1 MQFALNEK
9 VFNKKP
15 LEQNRIE
22 PDSPQKDGLEQ
33 DSLEQDS
40 FEQGLMK
47 PRLARYNSRNQHQ
60 AHARIQFYA
69 TQVQRFLTE
78 INQIILDKDQQT
90 KLALCSLFSGG
101 HVLFEDLPGLGKTTL
116 SSALSHLAGLKF
128 QRIQFTNDMLASDV
142 IGINMF
148 NQKEHQFE
156 FKQGPIFT
164 QILLADEINRC
175 SPKTQS
181 ALLEAMEEGIVTV
194 DGVRYQLPQP
204 FWVIATQN
212 PLFQSGTYALP
223 ESQLD
228 RFLMRL
234 SLGYPSRQAEKIL
247 LQQDSR
253 HSLIST
259 LQHIFTEHEV
269 LEIQQLCQSVKM
281 AELVLEYILDLANET
296 RKGRHGLST
305 RGVLALKKAAQSYA
319 FIEQRHFV
327 TVDDV
332 QAVFVA
338 VTSHRIGLDAVET
351 QQLMQRVAV
360 QG

>member
-1 MQFALNEK
+1 MIWGMKQKENNDIAYINT
-9 VFNKKP
+9 V
-15 LEQNRIE
+15 LEQKIA
-22 PDSPQKDGLEQ
+22 S
-33 DSLEQDS
+33 
-40 FEQGLMK
+40 
-47 PRLARYNSRNQHQ
+47 
-60 AHARIQFYA
+60 YA
-69 TQVQRFLTE
+69 PKIQRFFE
-78 INQIILDKDQQT
+78 EVNAIVLDKQAQT
-90 KLALCSLFSGG
+90 TLALCCLIAGG

-116 SSALSHLAGLKF
+116 ASSLAHLAGLKF

-181 ALLEAMEEGIVTV
+181 ALLEAMEEGYATI
-194 DGVRYQLPQP
+194 DGVRYALPKP

-234 SLGYPSRQAEKIL
+234 SLGYPSRHAEKLL
-247 LQQDSR
+247 LQQESR
-253 HSLIST
+253 FALIASLA
-259 LQHIFTEHEV
+259 HIFTEDE
-269 LEIQQLCQSVKM
+269 
-281 AELVLEYILDLANET
+281 ILDLQSLTHQIFISEAIQEYLLDLAEET
-296 RKGRHGLST
+296 RKSRHGLST
-305 RGVLALKKAAQSYA
+305 RGLLALKRAAQAYA
-319 FIEQRHFV
+319 LIQQRAFV
-327 TVDDV
+327 TPDDV

-338 VTSHRIGLDAVET
+338 VTSHRLGLSEAET
-351 QQLMQRVAV
+351 FNVMQQVAV
-360 QG
+360 S

>member
-1 MQFALNEK
+1 MIWGMKQKENNDIAHINT
-9 VFNKKP
+9 V
-15 LEQNRIE
+15 LEQKIA
-22 PDSPQKDGLEQ
+22 S
-33 DSLEQDS
+33 
-40 FEQGLMK
+40 
-47 PRLARYNSRNQHQ
+47 
-60 AHARIQFYA
+60 YA
-69 TQVQRFLTE
+69 PKIQRFFE
-78 INQIILDKDQQT
+78 EVNAIVLDKQAQT
-90 KLALCSLFSGG
+90 TLALCCLIAGG

-116 SSALSHLAGLKF
+116 ASSLAHLAGLKF

-181 ALLEAMEEGIVTV
+181 ALLEAMEEGYATI
-194 DGVRYQLPQP
+194 DGVRYALPKP

-234 SLGYPSRQAEKIL
+234 SLGYPSRHAEKLL
-247 LQQDSR
+247 LQQESR
-253 HSLIST
+253 FALIASLA
-259 LQHIFTEHEV
+259 HIFTEDE
-269 LEIQQLCQSVKM
+269 
-281 AELVLEYILDLANET
+281 ILDLQSLTHQIFISEAIQEYLLDLAEET
-296 RKGRHGLST
+296 RKSRHGLST
-305 RGVLALKKAAQSYA
+305 RGLLALKRAAQAYA
-319 FIEQRHFV
+319 LIQQRAFV
-327 TVDDV
+327 TPDDV

-338 VTSHRIGLDAVET
+338 VTSHRLGLSEAEAFNVM
-351 QQLMQRVAV
+351 QQVAV
-360 QG
+360 S

>member
-1 MQFALNEK
+1 MWGVKQKANHDIAHI
-9 VFNKKP
+9 NTQ
-15 LEQNRIE
+15 LEQQIASYAPSIE
-22 PDSPQKDGLEQ
+22 K
-33 DSLEQDS
+33 
-40 FEQGLMK
+40 
-47 PRLARYNSRNQHQ
+47 
-60 AHARIQFYA
+60 
-69 TQVQRFLTE
+69 FLKE
-78 INQIILDKDQQT
+78 INAIVLDKQAQT
-90 KLALCSLFSGG
+90 RLALCCLIAGG

-116 SSALSHLAGLKF
+116 ASSLSYLAGLKF

-181 ALLEAMEEGIVTV
+181 ALLEAMEEGYATV
-194 DGVRYQLPQP
+194 DGVRYALPKP

-234 SLGYPSRQAEKIL
+234 SLGYPSRHAEKLL
-247 LQQDSR
+247 LQQESR
-253 HSLIST
+253 FALIAT
-259 LQHIFTEHEV
+259 LAHVFREEQI
-269 LEIQQLCQSVKM
+269 LELQRLVNQIYISEPIQ
-281 AELVLEYILDLANET
+281 EYLLDLAEET
-296 RKGRHGLST
+296 RKNRYGLST
-305 RGVLALKKAAQSYA
+305 RGLLALKRAAQA
-319 FIEQRHFV
+319 HALIENRAFV
-327 TVDDV
+327 TPDDV

-338 VTSHRIGLDAVET
+338 VASHRLGLSEAET
-351 QQLMQRVAV
+351 LNLMQQVAIS
-360 QG
+360 

>member
-1 MQFALNEK
+1 MIWGMKQKENNDIAHIDT
-9 VFNKKP
+9 V
-15 LEQNRIE
+15 LEQKIA
-22 PDSPQKDGLEQ
+22 S
-33 DSLEQDS
+33 
-40 FEQGLMK
+40 
-47 PRLARYNSRNQHQ
+47 
-60 AHARIQFYA
+60 YA
-69 TQVQRFLTE
+69 PKIQRFFE
-78 INQIILDKDQQT
+78 EVNAIVLDKQAQT
-90 KLALCSLFSGG
+90 KLALCCLIAGG

-116 SSALSHLAGLKF
+116 ASSLAHLAGLKF

-181 ALLEAMEEGIVTV
+181 ALLEAMEEGYATI
-194 DGVRYQLPQP
+194 DGVRYALPKP

-234 SLGYPSRQAEKIL
+234 SLGYPSRHAEKLL
-247 LQQDSR
+247 LQQESR
-253 HSLIST
+253 FALIASLAY
-259 LQHIFTEHEV
+259 IFTEDE
-269 LEIQQLCQSVKM
+269 
-281 AELVLEYILDLANET
+281 ILDLQYLTHQIFISEAIQEYLLDLAEET
-296 RKGRHGLST
+296 RKSRHGLST
-305 RGVLALKKAAQSYA
+305 RGLLALKRAAQA
-319 FIEQRHFV
+319 HALIQQRAFV
-327 TVDDV
+327 TPDDV

-338 VTSHRIGLDAVET
+338 VTSHRLGLSEAET
-351 QQLMQRVAV
+351 FNVMQQVAV
-360 QG
+360 S

>member
-1 MQFALNEK
+1 MIWGMKQKENNDIAHINTE
-9 VFNKKP
+9 
-15 LEQNRIE
+15 LEQKIA
-22 PDSPQKDGLEQ
+22 S
-33 DSLEQDS
+33 
-40 FEQGLMK
+40 
-47 PRLARYNSRNQHQ
+47 
-60 AHARIQFYA
+60 YA
-69 TQVQRFLTE
+69 PKIQRFFE
-78 INQIILDKDQQT
+78 EVNAIVLDKQAQT
-90 KLALCSLFSGG
+90 KLALCCLIAGG

-116 SSALSHLAGLKF
+116 ASSLAHLAGLKF

-181 ALLEAMEEGIVTV
+181 ALLEAMEEGYATI
-194 DGVRYQLPQP
+194 DGVRYALPKP

-234 SLGYPSRQAEKIL
+234 SLGYPSRHAEKLL
-247 LQQDSR
+247 LQQESR
-253 HSLIST
+253 FALIASLA
-259 LQHIFTEHEV
+259 HIFTEDE
-269 LEIQQLCQSVKM
+269 
-281 AELVLEYILDLANET
+281 ILDLQSLTHQIFISEAIQEYLLDLAEET
-296 RKGRHGLST
+296 RKSRHGLST
-305 RGVLALKKAAQSYA
+305 RGLLALKRAAQA
-319 FIEQRHFV
+319 HALIQQRAFV
-327 TVDDV
+327 TPDDV

-338 VTSHRIGLDAVET
+338 VTSHRLGLSEAET
-351 QQLMQRVAV
+351 SNVMQQVAV
-360 QG
+360 S

>member
-1 MQFALNEK
+1 MKQKENNDIAHIDT
-9 VFNKKP
+9 V
-15 LEQNRIE
+15 LEQKIA
-22 PDSPQKDGLEQ
+22 S
-33 DSLEQDS
+33 
-40 FEQGLMK
+40 
-47 PRLARYNSRNQHQ
+47 
-60 AHARIQFYA
+60 YA
-69 TQVQRFLTE
+69 PKIQRFFE
-78 INQIILDKDQQT
+78 EVNAIVLDKQAQT
-90 KLALCSLFSGG
+90 TLALCCLIAGG

-116 SSALSHLAGLKF
+116 ASSLAHLAGLKF

-181 ALLEAMEEGIVTV
+181 ALLEAMEEGYATI
-194 DGVRYQLPQP
+194 DGVRYALPKP

-234 SLGYPSRQAEKIL
+234 SLGYPSRHAEKLL
-247 LQQDSR
+247 LQQESR
-253 HSLIST
+253 FALIASLA
-259 LQHIFTEHEV
+259 HIFTEDE
-269 LEIQQLCQSVKM
+269 
-281 AELVLEYILDLANET
+281 ILDLQSLTHQIFISEAIQEYLLDLAEET
-296 RKGRHGLST
+296 RKSRHGLST
-305 RGVLALKKAAQSYA
+305 RGLLALKRAAQAYA
-319 FIEQRHFV
+319 LIQQRAFV
-327 TVDDV
+327 TPDDV

-338 VTSHRIGLDAVET
+338 VTSHRLGLSEAET
-351 QQLMQRVAV
+351 FNVIQQVAV
-360 QG
+360 S

>member
-1 MQFALNEK
+1 MWGIKQKANHDIAHI
-9 VFNKKP
+9 NTQ
-15 LEQNRIE
+15 LEQQIASYAPSIE
-22 PDSPQKDGLEQ
+22 K
-33 DSLEQDS
+33 
-40 FEQGLMK
+40 
-47 PRLARYNSRNQHQ
+47 
-60 AHARIQFYA
+60 
-69 TQVQRFLTE
+69 FLKE
-78 INQIILDKDQQT
+78 INAIVLDKQAQT
-90 KLALCSLFSGG
+90 RLALCCLIAGG

-116 SSALSHLAGLKF
+116 ASSLSHLAGLKF

-181 ALLEAMEEGIVTV
+181 ALLEAMEEGYATV
-194 DGVRYQLPQP
+194 DGVRYALPKP

-234 SLGYPSRQAEKIL
+234 SLGYPSRHAEKLL
-247 LQQDSR
+247 LQQESR
-253 HSLIST
+253 FALIAT
-259 LQHIFTEHEV
+259 WAHVFREEQILELQRLVNQIYISEP
-269 LEIQQLCQSVKM
+269 IQ
-281 AELVLEYILDLANET
+281 EYLLDLAEET
-296 RKGRHGLST
+296 RKNRYGLST
-305 RGVLALKKAAQSYA
+305 RGLLALKRAAQA
-319 FIEQRHFV
+319 HALIENRAFV
-327 TVDDV
+327 TPDDV

-338 VTSHRIGLDAVET
+338 VASHRLGLSEAET
-351 QQLMQRVAV
+351 LNLMQQVAIS
-360 QG
+360 

>member
-1 MQFALNEK
+1 MIWGMKQKENNDIAHINT
-9 VFNKKP
+9 V
-15 LEQNRIE
+15 LEQKIA
-22 PDSPQKDGLEQ
+22 S
-33 DSLEQDS
+33 
-40 FEQGLMK
+40 
-47 PRLARYNSRNQHQ
+47 
-60 AHARIQFYA
+60 YA
-69 TQVQRFLTE
+69 PKIQRFFE
-78 INQIILDKDQQT
+78 EVNAIVLDKQAQT
-90 KLALCSLFSGG
+90 TLALCCLIAGG

-116 SSALSHLAGLKF
+116 ASSLAHLAGLKF

-181 ALLEAMEEGIVTV
+181 ALLEAMEEGYATI
-194 DGVRYQLPQP
+194 DGVRYALPKP

-234 SLGYPSRQAEKIL
+234 SLGYPSRHAEKLL
-247 LQQDSR
+247 LQQESR
-253 HSLIST
+253 FALIASLA
-259 LQHIFTEHEV
+259 HIFTEDE
-269 LEIQQLCQSVKM
+269 
-281 AELVLEYILDLANET
+281 ILDLQSLTHQIFISEAIQEYLLDLAEET
-296 RKGRHGLST
+296 RKNRHGLST
-305 RGVLALKKAAQSYA
+305 RGLLALKRAAQAYA
-319 FIEQRHFV
+319 LIQQRAFV
-327 TVDDV
+327 TPDDV

-338 VTSHRIGLDAVET
+338 VTSHRLGLSEAET
-351 QQLMQRVAV
+351 FNVIQQVAV
-360 QG
+360 S

>member
-1 MQFALNEK
+1 MNK
-9 VFNKKP
+9 VQKQQISA
-15 LEQNRIE
+15 EQNDFADRIMFYTG
-22 PDSPQKDGLEQ
+22 K
-33 DSLEQDS
+33 
-40 FEQGLMK
+40 
-47 PRLARYNSRNQHQ
+47 
-60 AHARIQFYA
+60 IQE
-69 TQVQRFLTE
+69 FLNH
-78 INQIILDKDQQT
+78 IDQIILDKDQQT
-90 KLALCSLFSGG
+90 KLALCSLLAGG

-116 SSALSHLAGLKF
+116 SSALAHLAGLKF

-156 FKQGPIFT
+156 FKHGPIFT

-181 ALLEAMEEGIVTV
+181 ALLEAMEEGMTTV
-194 DGVRYQLPQP
+194 DGIRYTLPQP

-234 SLGYPSRQAEKIL
+234 SLGYPSRFAEKLL
-247 LQQDSR
+247 LQQNSR
-253 HSLIST
+253 QTLIERLPQVFSEQEILE
-259 LQHIFTEHEV
+259 LQHLSRQISIHDV
-269 LEIQQLCQSVKM
+269 
-281 AELVLEYILDLANET
+281 VLEYLLDLANET

-305 RGVLALKKAAQSYA
+305 RGVLALKRAAQA
-319 FIEQRHFV
+319 HALIEQRHFV
-327 TVDDV
+327 TIDDV

-338 VTSHRIGLDAVET
+338 VSAHRIGLSEVET
-351 QQLMQRVAV
+351 KQLMQRVLV